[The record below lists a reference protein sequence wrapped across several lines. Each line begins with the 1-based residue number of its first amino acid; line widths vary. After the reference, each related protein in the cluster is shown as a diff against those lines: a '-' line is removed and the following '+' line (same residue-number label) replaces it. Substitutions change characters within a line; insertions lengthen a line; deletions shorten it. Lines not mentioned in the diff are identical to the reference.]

1 MFKNIIDVD
10 GARALR
16 ELLKVNKSLEF
27 LDIGHNRIRAKGLEA
42 ITEGIVK
49 GNCPLKSLG
58 LRMNF
63 INDDGFQSFF
73 DEVILSKISKIEN
86 LYLSQNNFSQY
97 KADKLNQKM
106 KEENLKI
113 YVDQFESMLYQ
124 NAERMKKTMWFG
136 PVDAAHIQGTVSQ
149 LRQTFFHTKTGC
161 GLIKSIRIRKGKKI
175 NGKLTPS
182 SNYIFVE
189 FENEKQMGK
198 VARLM
203 YKGRINITRKGYLA
217 GSNTFVQIRRS
228 KRR

>member
-73 DEVILSKISKIEN
+73 DDVIFSKISKIEN
-86 LYLSQNNFSQY
+86 IYL
-97 KADKLNQKM
+97 
-106 KEENLKI
+106 
-113 YVDQFESMLYQ
+113 
-124 NAERMKKTMWFG
+124 T
-136 PVDAAHIQGTVSQ
+136 
-149 LRQTFFHTKTGC
+149 
-161 GLIKSIRIRKGKKI
+161 
-175 NGKLTPS
+175 
-182 SNYIFVE
+182 
-189 FENEKQMGK
+189 
-198 VARLM
+198 
-203 YKGRINITRKGYLA
+203 
-217 GSNTFVQIRRS
+217 
-228 KRR
+228 